1 MTMSPKVRQWIFASF
16 GLALIA
22 AIAWELYVV
31 LKAFWSSFNQL
42 NPTVAAGILAAVT
55 TVLVSVVSVLISKH
69 LEQRNNILKELRDK
83 KAPVYE
89 DLLEFIFR
97 IINAE
102 KMGLAPLTEAEV
114 VEKFSSITQRL
125 IIWGS
130 DDVVQALYKFRIYST
145 KASIDSKLSGL
156 MFLAVEN
163 IFLAI
168 RKDLGHRNKGLTTGK
183 ILGTFV
189 NDLHKLFEP

>member
-1 MTMSPKVRQWIFASF
+1 M
-16 GLALIA
+16 
-22 AIAWELYVV
+22 
-31 LKAFWSSFNQL
+31 
-42 NPTVAAGILAAVT
+42 
-55 TVLVSVVSVLISKH
+55 VSVLVSKH
-69 LEQRNNILKELRDK
+69 LEQRNNVLKELRDK

-89 DLLEFIFR
+89 ELLEFIFR
-97 IINAE
+97 VINGE

-114 VEKFSSITQRL
+114 AGKFSSIIQRL

-130 DDVVQALYKFRIYST
+130 DDVVQELNKFRRYSANANT
-145 KASIDSKLSGL
+145 DNKMPGL
-156 MFLAVEN
+156 MFFAVEDL
-163 IFLAI
+163 FLAI